1 MATDGIKNEPI
12 GRDGMSLRIAV
23 LSRGPRLYSTR
34 RIVEEARNKGLR
46 VEVCDPMKFSLMVTD
61 GSVDV
66 LHRGKHFAFDAVIP
80 RIGHSITQ
88 HGVAVLRHIE
98 QLGIWTANT
107 GQGILQSRDKLHA
120 SQILARNRIP
130 IPRTVYVRDILDV
143 EHAIDIVGGLPV
155 VVKVTQGTQGD
166 GVFLRHTVFEVR
178 NLVQGLLMT
187 GKSVLVQE
195 YIAESHGK
203 DIRALVV
210 GDRVVA
216 CMRRRARG
224 REFRSNYH
232 LNGTVENVDLPPRYA
247 EAACRAARVLGLN
260 IAGVDLLE
268 GNDGPLVLEVN
279 SSPGLEGIE
288 KASGVN
294 VAGAIVDYV
303 MEDTAFGEVDL
314 DQLLRTIPGSGVL
327 SLQLRNHPKMVGK
340 RLDEV
345 FASIPV
351 FALSRGDRLVWNPD
365 AEVQLRYDDVLVCY
379 GELTELRSSLR
390 QAMLGVPREALNFDE
405 PRGQTE
411 G

>member
-1 MATDGIKNEPI
+1 MKNVWT
-12 GRDGMSLRIAV
+12 GRGNMHLRLAV

-34 RIVEEARNKGLR
+34 RIVEEAKQRGLD
-46 VEVCDPMKFSLMVTD
+46 VEVCDPMKFSLVVSE

-66 LHRGKHFAFDAVIP
+66 LHKGKHFTHDAVIP

-107 GQGILQSRDKLHA
+107 GQGILQSLDKLQA
-120 SQILARNRIP
+120 SQLLARNRIP
-130 IPRTVYVRDILDV
+130 VPKTVYVRDILDV
-143 EHAIDIVGGLPV
+143 EQAIETVGGLPV

-166 GVFLRHTVFEVR
+166 GVFLRHTAFEVR

-210 GDRVVA
+210 GDQVVA

-232 LNGTVENVDLPPRYA
+232 LNGTVEKVDLPEGYA

-268 GNDGPLVLEVN
+268 GKDGPLVLEVN

-294 VAGAIVDYV
+294 VAGAIIDYV
-303 MEDTAFGEVDL
+303 MEDTAFSEVDIG
-314 DQLLRTIPGSGVL
+314 QLLRTVPGSGVL
-327 SLQLRNHPKMVGK
+327 SLQLRNHPKMVGQ
-340 RLDEV
+340 RLSDV
-345 FASIPV
+345 FASVPV
-351 FALSRGDRLVWNPD
+351 FALSRGNRLVWNPD
-365 AEVQLRYDDVLVCY
+365 PDLQLRYDDVLVCY

-390 QAMLGVPREALNFDE
+390 QAMLGVPREALMFDQAE
-405 PRGQTE
+405 ETE